1 MRVPLPAARIKQAMA
16 GERLFTGGG
25 SFEVWAL
32 YVKALV
38 RPLFTENAVYNLS
51 LMSPYV
57 LVVESDPELQRRIG
71 DTLSEAHYALAAEAE
86 IGWAKRSMA
95 IQAPDAVVIDTALPD
110 GTGFT
115 LAEAIRRTPE
125 TEHAP
130 IFFVA
135 STHRGASHAS
145 EARRRFAPAEYLSTP
160 LDVSRL
166 LALLLEL
173 IPPKEITAE
182 PVVPNYPGGAS
193 GDVEQRR
200 ERRSVEN
207 EAKSV
212 GSGEAD
218 LHGSLARQPFAH
230 VLQRMYAGRLTGALL
245 LTSDKVN
252 ERMGEK
258 VKKIVYVENGYP
270 IAVRSNDPNECLGQ
284 ILLQQ
289 RMISAEM
296 LAESLR
302 QMKASKKRQGELL
315 VEMGALSPY
324 NLSRALVLQMEAKL
338 LEVFWWRDGRFAFK
352 KGQPAHDQPVRLERS
367 PAALILEGIRRS
379 YDAERMR
386 SVLDPFTGLYLM
398 PSRDRRQRLQDITP
412 DPNEQ
417 RFIDSLD
424 GSVKYEAALATTM
437 IPTDR
442 ARLLLVAMAEAG
454 MILPSGQ
461 PTARV
466 SDVPPMVEDSQPH
479 LAAVGRSR
487 DDLQAIF
494 EVMLHQT
501 HFEVLALDREA
512 TQAEIDTAFQVRARD
527 FHPDHFRLRDEAV
540 RVVAERI
547 FERLEEAH
555 AVLADPT
562 ARRRYIAQLDKSR
575 PAKSASA
582 ESSGEPPQVV
592 AERIYFQGVA
602 HLRARRYRD
611 AAEAFAQATA
621 LMPTQASYRSAL
633 GWALYRQAPADAR
646 AVAAGLDE
654 LLRAAE
660 ADPKNPWSR
669 VSLGRFYAETGKPDE
684 AIRIFEDVLRMSP
697 GLSDI
702 EEEIRRLKGAS

>member
-1 MRVPLPAARIKQAMA
+1 
-16 GERLFTGGG
+16 
-25 SFEVWAL
+25 L

-38 RPLFTENAVYNLS
+38 GRLFGTNGVYLS
-51 LMSPYV
+51 HMSPYV

-86 IGWAKRSMA
+86 IGWAKRSMT

-110 GTGFT
+110 GTGFA
-115 LAEAIRRTPE
+115 LAEAIRRTAE

-145 EARRRFAPAEYLSTP
+145 EARRRFAPAEYLFTP

-166 LALLLEL
+166 LALLLEI

-182 PVVPNYPGGAS
+182 LVVPNYPGTG
-193 GDVEQRR
+193 GVDPDQKR
-200 ERRSVEN
+200 ERRSVED

-212 GSGEAD
+212 GTGDAD

-230 VLQRMYAGRLTGALL
+230 VLQRIYASRLSGALV
-245 LTSDKVN
+245 LTSDKVDKK
-252 ERMGEK
+252 MGEK
-258 VKKIVYVENGYP
+258 IKKIVYVENGYP
-270 IAVRSNDPNECLGQ
+270 IAARSNDPSECLGQ

-289 RMISAEM
+289 RTISAET

-302 QMKASKKRQGELL
+302 QMKAGKKMQGELL

-324 NLSRALVLQMEAKL
+324 NLSRALVVQMEAKL
-338 LEVFWWRDGRFAFK
+338 LQVFSWRDGRFAFK
-352 KGQPAHDQPVRLERS
+352 KGQPSHDQPVRLERS

-386 SVLDPFTGLYLM
+386 SVLEPYAGQHLM
-398 PSRDRRQRLQDITP
+398 PSPDRRQRLQDITA

-424 GSVKYEAALATTM
+424 GTVKYEAALATTM
-437 IPTDR
+437 IPIDR
-442 ARLLLVAMAEAG
+442 ARLLLVAMSEAG
-454 MILPSGQ
+454 MIIPSRQ
-461 PTARV
+461 PASRV
-466 SDVPPMVEDSQPH
+466 EEAHPPLDSQPQ
-479 LAAVGRSR
+479 LAAGSR
-487 DDLQAIF
+487 TREDLQTIF
-494 EVMLHQT
+494 EAMLHQT

-512 TQAEIDTAFQVRARD
+512 TQAEIDTAFEVRAKD
-527 FHPDHFRLRDEAV
+527 FHPDHFRLREEGV

-555 AVLADPT
+555 AVLSEPT
-562 ARRRYIAQLDKSR
+562 ARHRYTSQLDQAR
-575 PAKSASA
+575 PPKI
-582 ESSGEPPQVV
+582 SSGEAAAESPQVV

-611 AAEAFAQATA
+611 AAESFRQATV
-621 LMPTQASYRSAL
+621 LMPSQASYRSAL
-633 GWALYRQAPADAR
+633 GWAIYRQAPADAR
-646 AVAAGLDE
+646 AIAAGLSE

-669 VSLGRFYAETGKPDE
+669 VSLGRFYGETGKPDE
-684 AIRIFEDVLRMSP
+684 AIQIFEEVLRMSP

>member
-1 MRVPLPAARIKQAMA
+1 
-16 GERLFTGGG
+16 
-25 SFEVWAL
+25 
-32 YVKALV
+32 
-38 RPLFTENAVYNLS
+38 
-51 LMSPYV
+51 MSPYV

-71 DTLSEAHYALAAEAE
+71 DTLSEAHYALAAETE
-86 IGWAKRSMA
+86 IGWAKRSMT

-110 GTGFT
+110 GTGFA
-115 LAEAIRRTPE
+115 LAESIRRTAE

-166 LALLLEL
+166 LALLLEI

-182 PVVPNYPGGAS
+182 PVVPNYPGGVDA
-193 GDVEQRR
+193 DQKR
-200 ERRSVEN
+200 ERRSVED

-212 GSGEAD
+212 GTGD
-218 LHGSLARQPFAH
+218 TVLHGSLASQPFAH
-230 VLQRMYAGRLTGALL
+230 VLQRIYAGRMSGALV
-245 LTSDKVN
+245 LTSDKVDKKTGQ
-252 ERMGEK
+252 RIKK
-258 VKKIVYVENGYP
+258 VVYVQNGYP
-270 IAVRSNDPNECLGQ
+270 VAARSNDPSECLGQ

-289 RMISAEM
+289 RTISAET

-302 QMKASKKRQGELL
+302 QMKASKKMQGELL
-315 VEMGALSPY
+315 VEMGAISPY
-324 NLSRALVLQMEAKL
+324 NLSRALVAQMEAKL
-338 LEVFWWRDGRFAFK
+338 LEVFSWRDGRFAFK

-379 YDAERMR
+379 YDAERMH
-386 SVLDPFTGLYLM
+386 SVLEPYTGQHLM
-398 PSRDRRQRLQDITP
+398 PSRDRRQRLQDITA

-424 GSVKYEAALATTM
+424 GTVKYEAALATTM
-437 IPTDR
+437 IPIDR
-442 ARLLLVAMAEAG
+442 ARLLLVAMSEAG
-454 MILPSGQ
+454 MIIPSRQ
-461 PTARV
+461 PA
-466 SDVPPMVEDSQPH
+466 SKVEETHPLVDSQPQ
-479 LAAVGRSR
+479 LAAGGRTR
-487 DDLQAIF
+487 EDLQTIYEA
-494 EVMLHQT
+494 MLHQT
-501 HFEVLALDREA
+501 HFEVLVLDREA
-512 TQAEIDTAFQVRARD
+512 TQAEIDTAFEVRAKD
-527 FHPDHFRLRDEAV
+527 FHPDHFRLRDEGV

-555 AVLADPT
+555 AVLSEPT
-562 ARRRYIAQLDKSR
+562 ARRRYTSQLDQAR
-575 PAKSASA
+575 PPKI
-582 ESSGEPPQVV
+582 SSGEAAAESPQVV

-611 AAEAFAQATA
+611 AAEAFRQATV
-621 LMPTQASYRSAL
+621 LMPSQASYRSAL
-633 GWALYRQAPADAR
+633 GWAIYRQAPADAR
-646 AVAAGLDE
+646 AVAAGLGQ

-684 AIRIFEDVLRMSP
+684 AIQIFEEVLRMSP